1 MASIFSLFGT
11 IFIDNAEADK
21 SIDTTTEK
29 AEKSGSKVGSAFAA
43 IGKGAVAMGTA
54 VVTGAAAI
62 GTALVASAEST
73 REYRTEMGKLETAF
87 KTSGLSA
94 QAASNTYTSLYSVLG
109 ETDQAVEASNHLAKL
124 CDTEEQL
131 SSWTDICTGVYATF
145 GNSLP
150 IEGLTEAANETAKV
164 GQITGSLA
172 DALNWAGVSEDEFNA
187 KLEKCSSE
195 QERAQLITETLTGL
209 YSEAADTYKELNGD
223 IMSANEAQAKLTAAT
238 AKIGAVV
245 EPVIATVKG
254 AFADLVL
261 SIMPVAE
268 TFVNNLIPPL
278 MQLVEDL
285 FPVLLSAIEGLLPVA
300 EQLINE
306 LIPPLI
312 SIISEI
318 LPVLIDL
325 ITQLLPPILEIIV
338 SILPVFVEL
347 IQQLL
352 PFVMQIIEQ
361 VLPIVVNLITA
372 LLPLV
377 MQIIETVLPIL
388 IQLIQAILPPIIQI
402 IQAILPVVIQLLQM
416 LLPPILQIVNT
427 ILPVII
433 NLINLIMPLVVRIIE
448 AILPIIIQ
456 LIEMLLPPILQIID
470 QVLPIL
476 LKLIETIVPIA
487 IQIIEAILPVVIS
500 LLDALLPVI
509 QPILDI
515 LMILLEPLLDL
526 LNLILPPLCDFIK
539 MLFDKLL
546 PPLSKA
552 FSGVADIVG
561 GVFKNAFDGIK
572 KVFENVKGI
581 FNGII
586 DFVKNVFTGNWRG
599 AWDSVVSIFKNI
611 FEGIKNAFKV
621 PINWIIDGINVFIR
635 GLNKLKIPDWVPGVG
650 GLGLNIKE
658 LSRLRIGMEYVP
670 YDEYPALL
678 HKGERVLTASENK
691 EYSTAVSAAAA
702 GDNKEG
708 RLVIKIELGEKA
720 IYIENLIGY
729 SEQDVESFV
738 DLLLELIAEKIQ
750 RKGVVFA

>member
-1 MASIFSLFGT
+1 MAGSVFTVFGEYL
-11 IFIDNAEADK
+11 IDHKKADESIDN
-21 SIDTTTEK
+21 TTKK
-29 AEKSGSKVGSAFAA
+29 AENSGSKVGSAFAA

-54 VVTGAAAI
+54 IVTGTAAI

-388 IQLIQAILPPIIQI
+388 IQLIQAILPPI
-402 IQAILPVVIQLLQM
+402 
-416 LLPPILQIVNT
+416 
-427 ILPVII
+427 
-433 NLINLIMPLVVRIIE
+433 
-448 AILPIIIQ
+448 
-456 LIEMLLPPILQIID
+456 LQIID

-552 FSGVADIVG
+552 FSGVANIVG

-581 FNGII
+581 FQGII

-678 HKGERVLTASENK
+678 HKGERVLTAGENK
-691 EYSTAVSAAAA
+691 EYSADMSAAAA
-702 GDNKEG
+702 GDDKEG

-720 IYIENLIGY
+720 IYIENLKGD

-738 DLLLELIAEKIQ
+738 DLLLELIAEKIK

>member
-261 SIMPVAE
+261 SIMP
-268 TFVNNLIPPL
+268 
-278 MQLVEDL
+278 
-285 FPVLLSAIEGLLPVA
+285 
-300 EQLINE
+300 
-306 LIPPLI
+306 
-312 SIISEI
+312 EI
-318 LPVLIDL
+318 GRA
-325 ITQLLPPILEIIV
+325 
-338 SILPVFVEL
+338 SC
-347 IQQLL
+347 
-352 PFVMQIIEQ
+352 
-361 VLPIVVNLITA
+361 
-372 LLPLV
+372 
-377 MQIIETVLPIL
+377 
-388 IQLIQAILPPIIQI
+388 
-402 IQAILPVVIQLLQM
+402 
-416 LLPPILQIVNT
+416 
-427 ILPVII
+427 
-433 NLINLIMPLVVRIIE
+433 R
-448 AILPIIIQ
+448 
-456 LIEMLLPPILQIID
+456 
-470 QVLPIL
+470 
-476 LKLIETIVPIA
+476 
-487 IQIIEAILPVVIS
+487 
-500 LLDALLPVI
+500 
-509 QPILDI
+509 
-515 LMILLEPLLDL
+515 
-526 LNLILPPLCDFIK
+526 
-539 MLFDKLL
+539 
-546 PPLSKA
+546 
-552 FSGVADIVG
+552 
-561 GVFKNAFDGIK
+561 
-572 KVFENVKGI
+572 
-581 FNGII
+581 
-586 DFVKNVFTGNWRG
+586 
-599 AWDSVVSIFKNI
+599 
-611 FEGIKNAFKV
+611 
-621 PINWIIDGINVFIR
+621 
-635 GLNKLKIPDWVPGVG
+635 
-650 GLGLNIKE
+650 
-658 LSRLRIGMEYVP
+658 
-670 YDEYPALL
+670 
-678 HKGERVLTASENK
+678 ERV
-691 EYSTAVSAAAA
+691 
-702 GDNKEG
+702 
-708 RLVIKIELGEKA
+708 
-720 IYIENLIGY
+720 
-729 SEQDVESFV
+729 
-738 DLLLELIAEKIQ
+738 
-750 RKGVVFA
+750 